1 HSNLGNA
8 LDLLRRPE
16 EALQSYRNALSCDP
30 EHAIALSY
38 AAFMQRQ
45 ICDWAGLDGLDSK
58 IVDHVRLARGPVP
71 PFSFLS
77 VAADPALQLSCA
89 ARYLAAGSVRASSQ
103 IPPGHTDGRKL
114 RVGYLSEMFRKH
126 PLSYLIV
133 ELLEQHDRS
142 RFEIH
147 GFSYG
152 RDDGSSIR
160 RRVEAAFDTFH
171 D

>member
-1 HSNLGNA
+1 
-8 LDLLRRPE
+8 
-16 EALQSYRNALSCDP
+16 
-30 EHAIALSY
+30 
-38 AAFMQRQ
+38 
-45 ICDWAGLDGLDSK
+45 
-58 IVDHVRLARGPVP
+58 
-71 PFSFLS
+71 
-77 VAADPALQLSCA
+77 LQLSCA

-152 RDDGSSIR
+152 RNEGSSIR

-171 D
+171 DIRHDSDDEAARRIQAEGIDILIDLNGHTERNRLRILARRPAPIQAHYLGYPGTLGAGFVDYLLVDRFVVPPV